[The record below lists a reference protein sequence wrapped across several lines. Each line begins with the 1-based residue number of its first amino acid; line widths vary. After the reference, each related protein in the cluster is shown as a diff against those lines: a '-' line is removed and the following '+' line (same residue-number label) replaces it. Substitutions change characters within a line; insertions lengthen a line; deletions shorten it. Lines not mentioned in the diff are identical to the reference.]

1 MIHSCLTHLSIV
13 ALQTEDVLKRS
24 DRVDVD
30 DIPIDSCKHVA
41 TVAKSTLRLEREVL
55 KNG

>member
-24 DRVDVD
+24 DGVDVD
-30 DIPIDSCKHVA
+30 DIPIHSCKHVA
-41 TVAKSTLRLEREVL
+41 AMAKSTLRCGT
-55 KNG
+55 KS